1 MNKNVNEN
9 ENEKN
14 ATEAEVTAIIA
25 AIPDEQYESLKLL
38 FGATSIQHLVEIVTK
53 SINLQPR
60 VIIVHAMVRT
70 ATEAQK
76 EQVLQY
82 LNQQTAVKRRMQNA
96 SNN

>member
-9 ENEKN
+9 AN

-25 AIPDEQYESLKLL
+25 AIPDEQYKSLELL

-60 VIIVHAMVRT
+60 VVIVHAMVRT
-70 ATEAQK
+70 AVEAQK
-76 EQVLQY
+76 EQVRQY
-82 LNQQTAVKRRMQNA
+82 LSQHTAVKRRMQNA